1 MPKVYS
7 NLKINSL
14 RQKPRKSAMAID
26 LEGYVVKG
34 DVFDIRKVPTLS
46 LLDKNIPA
54 RNTVGDSQIASNYQ
68 ISEVPVNNSYIDVKV
83 NGISYEVGNGNKL
96 RPFYFSSDG
105 GSTAKSFNSNGAN
118 GKITKGDSL
127 YWNGT
132 IAGFDLKSTWSIS
145 IHYLRNYYDQ
155 IEFEVV

>member
-46 LLDKNIPA
+46 LLDKN
-54 RNTVGDSQIASNYQ
+54 
-68 ISEVPVNNSYIDVKV
+68 
-83 NGISYEVGNGNKL
+83 
-96 RPFYFSSDG
+96 
-105 GSTAKSFNSNGAN
+105 
-118 GKITKGDSL
+118 
-127 YWNGT
+127 
-132 IAGFDLKSTWSIS
+132 
-145 IHYLRNYYDQ
+145 
-155 IEFEVV
+155 